1 MTATTMQDDST
12 TKGTTKGRAM
22 RAMLLGTTLMALA
35 ACDEMKTWD
44 LDLRGVTGNKADT
57 SDAARRA
64 TSARPAPD
72 NRGIISYPG
81 YQVAV
86 ARKGDTL
93 QGLSDRIGVGAN
105 ELARYNGIKPEDKLR
120 AGEIIAL
127 PRRVAEPSPATGAI
141 SSGPIQPPS
150 SVDVTTLAG
159 DAISKA
165 ETTTNGKASL
175 PQTGVEPIRHR
186 VERGETA
193 YSVARL
199 YGVNVRALAEWNG
212 LGSDLDVREG
222 QFLLIPVAAPEASEV
237 TPVAASPKPGSGT
250 PTPTPPSASAPLP
263 AETPPAANTPVAKPP
278 APDLGKAT
286 KPAASAAA
294 MLFPV
299 SGNIIRDYK
308 KGVNDGIDIGAAAG
322 TPVKA
327 ADAGTVA
334 AITRDT
340 DQVPILVLRH
350 SNGLLT
356 VYANVDNLKVKKG
369 DKVGRGEVIASVRKS
384 DPSFL
389 HFEVRKGL
397 DSTDPTPYL
406 R

>member
-1 MTATTMQDDST
+1 MTATTTQDVSKALPKT
-12 TKGTTKGRAM
+12 RVM
-22 RAMLLGTTLMALA
+22 RGLLLGTAMLALA

-44 LDLRGVTGNKADT
+44 LDLRGVTGNRADT
-57 SDAARRA
+57 SNAARQA

-72 NRGIISYPG
+72 DRGIISYPG

-86 ARKGDTL
+86 AQRGDTL
-93 QGLSDRIGVGAN
+93 QAVADRIGFSGD
-105 ELARYNGIKPEDKLR
+105 ELARFNGIKTSDTLR
-120 AGEIIAL
+120 AGEIVAL
-127 PRRVAEPSPATGAI
+127 PRRVAEPSPATGAATT
-141 SSGPIQPPS
+141 GPIQPPS
-150 SVDVTTLAG
+150 SVDVTALAG
-159 DAISKA
+159 SAIDSA
-165 ETTTNGKASL
+165 ESTAGSAAKL

-193 YSVARL
+193 FSVARL

-222 QFLLIPVAAPEASEV
+222 QFLLIPVAAPDA
-237 TPVAASPKPGSGT
+237 PAATAAAVVPGAGT

-263 AETPPAANTPVAKPP
+263 AETPPAANVAVATPP
-278 APDLGKAT
+278 APDLGAAT
-286 KPAASAAA
+286 KPATTSKAR
-294 MLFPV
+294 MLYPV

-308 KGVNDGIDIGAAAG
+308 KGVNDGINIGAAAG

-350 SNGLLT
+350 SGGLLT
-356 VYANVDNLKVKKG
+356 VYANVDDLKVKKG
-369 DKVGRGEVIASVRKS
+369 DKVARGEVIAAVRAS

-389 HFEVRKGL
+389 HFEVRRGL
-397 DSTDPTPYL
+397 DSTDPTPFL
-406 R
+406 N